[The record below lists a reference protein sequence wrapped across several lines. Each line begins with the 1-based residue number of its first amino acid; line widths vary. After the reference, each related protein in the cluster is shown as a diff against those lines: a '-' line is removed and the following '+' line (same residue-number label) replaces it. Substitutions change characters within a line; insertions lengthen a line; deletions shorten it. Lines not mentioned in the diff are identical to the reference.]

1 MNFKANESA
10 TKLRGGYYTGSD
22 VADFL
27 ARFALEGSPRR
38 VLEPSCG
45 DGAFLA
51 ALAAHRPAGLER
63 IVACEWDEREAAKAR
78 AVSPPPGAL
87 LDVTHTEFLGWFLEG
102 ADREPFD
109 AAIGNPPFIRY
120 QYLDPAV
127 QTRAEEI
134 FRRCG
139 LRFTRHTNA
148 WVPFVL
154 ASLERLRPGGRLGM
168 VVPAEL
174 LHILHAQSL
183 RDHLAT
189 TCRRVLVIDP
199 EDLWFDRALQGV
211 VLLLAE
217 KRERDATAPG
227 RIAILPTKDRGVLE
241 AAPADLAASA
251 AWTDAKALV
260 GGKWMRA
267 LLGRRERALI
277 EALDTHPEVSR
288 FADVADVDV
297 GIVTGANDFFL
308 VDDETV
314 ARYDLAAFARPMFGR
329 SEHARGAVFDAAD
342 LAHNRDAGL
351 RSHFLHFE
359 EEEVAALPECAR
371 AYLASGEAQ
380 GLPARYKCRI
390 RTPWYRVPSVWAS
403 PVSMLKRAHHH
414 PRLLLNA
421 ASALTTDT
429 AYRITPHAIAADT
442 LVAGFVNSLT
452 LVATELEGRHYGG
465 GVLELVP
472 SEIER
477 LPVLALPGDPR
488 KVLAALDEGI
498 RAGADPL
505 VLVERQD
512 AAVLGACGI
521 AEQDASLLRSAWD
534 ALRARRQ
541 RRRS

>member
-45 DGAFLA
+45 DGAFLT
-51 ALAAHRPAGLER
+51 ALAARRPRGVAQV
-63 IVACEWDEREAAKAR
+63 VACEWDAGEAAKAR
-78 AVSPPPGAL
+78 ALAPPPGAT
-87 LDVTHTEFLGWFLEG
+87 LDVAHTEFLDWFLTG
-102 ADREPFD
+102 RDDAPFD

-120 QYLDPAV
+120 QYLDADV
-127 QTRAEEI
+127 QARAEEI

-217 KRERDATAPG
+217 KREADERGPG
-227 RIAILPTKDRGVLE
+227 RIAILPTKDRSLL
-241 AAPADLAASA
+241 ARSPAELAAA
-251 AWTDAKALV
+251 ASWTDADALL
-260 GGKWMRA
+260 GRKWMRA
-267 LLGRRERALI
+267 LLGRRERAL
-277 EALDTHPEVSR
+277 LDDLDAHPAVAR

-308 VDDETV
+308 VDDATV
-314 ARYDLAAFARPMFGR
+314 AEHDLHTFARPMFGR
-329 SEHARGAVFDAAD
+329 SEHARGVVFTESD

-351 RSHFLHFE
+351 RCHFLHFE
-359 EEEVAALPECAR
+359 DDDASALPAGAR
-371 AYLASGEAQ
+371 AYLAAGEAR

-403 PVSMLKRAHHH
+403 PVSMLKRAHHF
-414 PRLLLNA
+414 PRLLHNEA
-421 ASALTTDT
+421 GALTTDT
-429 AYRITPHAIAADT
+429 AYRIRPHGIAAEA

-452 LVATELEGRHYGG
+452 LVSAELEGRHYGG

-477 LPVLALPGDPR
+477 LPVPKLPGDPR
-488 KVLAALDEGI
+488 SRLADLDERV
-498 RAGADPL
+498 RAGCDPL
-505 VLVERQD
+505 ALIERQD

-521 AEQDASLLRSAWD
+521 ETADARLLRDAWN

-541 RRRS
+541 RREA